1 MQHSNIKSELEQYH
15 NDCYGW
21 ALHCCNRDREM
32 ASEVLQ
38 TSYLKILERQNT
50 FGGRSAFKTWAF
62 MVIKNTAIDA
72 WRNQKKRDTLSRS
85 ENNLPDA
92 GYETGSETQYDQ
104 KLRKLFFTEA
114 LNQLSERQTQIL
126 QLVFYHDLS
135 LNQSAKVLKIS
146 QGSVRKH
153 YDRAK
158 KSLAEWFQQKGIE
171 EFK

>member
-1 MQHSNIKSELEQYH
+1 MHNSNINSELEQYH

-50 FGGRSAFKTWAF
+50 FRGRSGIKTWAF
-62 MVIKNTAIDA
+62 IVIKNTAIDA
-72 WRNQKKRDTLSRS
+72 WRKQKKWNKRVCRET
-85 ENNLPDA
+85 NLHDQ
-92 GYETGSETQYDQ
+92 GYETGAATEFDQ
-104 KLRKLFFTEA
+104 KLKKLFFAEA
-114 LNQLSERQTQIL
+114 LNQLSERQSQIL

-135 LNQSAKVLKIS
+135 LNESAKVLNIS
-146 QGSVRKH
+146 QGSARKH

-158 KSLAEWFQQKGIE
+158 KSLADWFQKKGIE

>member
-1 MQHSNIKSELEQYH
+1 MHHSNINSELEQYH

-38 TSYLKILERQNT
+38 ISYLKILERHNT
-50 FGGRSAFKTWAF
+50 FRRRSDFKTWAF
-62 MVIKNTAIDA
+62 IIIKNTAIDVR
-72 WRNQKKRDTLSRS
+72 RNQKKWNKLIRS
-85 ENNLPDA
+85 ENNLPDP
-92 GYETGSETQYDQ
+92 GYETGAATEFDQ
-104 KLRKLFFTEA
+104 KLRTLFFAGA
-114 LNQLSERQTQIL
+114 LNQLSERQSQIL

-135 LNQSAKVLKIS
+135 LNQSAKVLNIS